1 MYEEGAG
8 FGCGIRQ
15 RAVHAWPWLSQ
26 VSRAEELNGEPRPEA
41 RPDMLIGGPLGEIQ
55 LFQKKS
61 NLFKIESIQNRSLR
75 TRKISNKIML

>member
-41 RPDMLIGGPLGEIQ
+41 RPDMLIDGPLGEIQ
-55 LFQKKS
+55 LFQKNQICSKL
-61 NLFKIESIQNRSLR
+61 NQFKIGLCELEKYQI
-75 TRKISNKIML
+75 K